1 MEFSCAIPPEEL
13 SALKGCVSRNRALFS
28 PTALADSVHIQSGD
42 LKESTWPD
50 LIPSHENK
58 ILYSESSPTAENP
71 SQYYS
76 HGALPYS
83 ISVQFGGVNLKE
95 DHTPSMKCMLPIEKA
110 MPGGDCN
117 SVSQGGN
124 SRFFPVSASI
134 PGSLNSPGLRFF
146 QKMGKMGHSSSCCS
160 CHGDG
165 RLPANNLPDKL
176 FVRTKSLDE
185 KDALTPDSTHLFCP
199 YQPYIHPS
207 RGNLLSLNYISFH
220 INYYFLFS
228 WM

>member
-28 PTALADSVHIQSGD
+28 PTAPADSAHTQSGD
-42 LKESTWPD
+42 LKEGTWPD
-50 LIPSHENK
+50 LIP
-58 ILYSESSPTAENP
+58 PP

-95 DHTPSMKCMLPIEKA
+95 DHTPPLKHMPPIEKA
-110 MPGGDCN
+110 VAVGDCN
-117 SVSQGGN
+117 SVSQRGKG
-124 SRFFPVSASI
+124 RFFPVSASI
-134 PGSLNSPGLRFF
+134 PGGLNSPGLRVF

-165 RLPANNLPDKL
+165 RLPANNIPNKPV
-176 FVRTKSLDE
+176 VRTKSLDE
-185 KDALTPDSTHLFCP
+185 KDALTDSTHLFCP

-207 RGNLLSLNYISFH
+207 RGNFLYLNYISFP
-220 INYYFLFS
+220 
-228 WM
+228 